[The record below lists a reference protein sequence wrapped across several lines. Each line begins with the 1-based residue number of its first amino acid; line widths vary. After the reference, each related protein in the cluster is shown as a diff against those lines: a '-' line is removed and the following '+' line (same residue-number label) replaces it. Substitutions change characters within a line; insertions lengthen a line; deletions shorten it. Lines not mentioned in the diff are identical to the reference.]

1 MILEQITESF
11 VNAELSR
18 LNPKKSCGIDGM
30 QARFIKDAAS
40 EIKVPITYIIN
51 LSILSNTVP
60 NEFKYARIKPV
71 FKKGNRNLP
80 EN

>member
-1 MILEQITESF
+1 
-11 VNAELSR
+11 
-18 LNPKKSCGIDGM
+18 M

-80 EN
+80 ENYRPVSILTVVSKVLEKAIYIQLETY